1 LAVRVAIV
9 SDIHGNLPALEAV
22 IADLAETKP
31 DQVVLGGDLA
41 LGGPH
46 APEVVDRLRE
56 LGWPS
61 VLGNTDA
68 ALRGPEAIPQAAR
81 GGFIPKVAAHTREML
96 GPERTAWLTGLPME
110 WRAEDLLVVHAAP
123 GDCWAVVSHDASDE
137 TMRETYGAAGA
148 PIVTYG
154 HIHHAFVRRLSDL
167 TVVNGGSVSLS
178 LDRDVRASYV
188 VIDGDQVEHRRVDY
202 DLEKVAADY
211 VSSGYPMA
219 DSYVSW
225 LRTGVW
231 TPP

>member
-1 LAVRVAIV
+1 MRVAIV

-22 IADLAETKP
+22 VADLVLTEP

-46 APEVVDRLRE
+46 GPEVVDRLRE

-68 ALRGPEAIPQAAR
+68 ALSGLEAIPQAAR
-81 GGFIPKVAAHTREML
+81 GGFIPRVAAHTAEIL
-96 GPERTAWLTGLPME
+96 GPERTAWLTRLPME
-110 WRAEDLLVVHAAP
+110 WRAANLIVVHAVP
-123 GDCWAVVSHDASDE
+123 DDCWAIVSHDASDA
-137 TMRETYGAAGA
+137 TMRETYSPVGA

-154 HIHHAFVRRLSDL
+154 HIHHAFVRRLGDL
-167 TVVNGGSVSLS
+167 TVVNSGSVSLS

-188 VIDGDQVEHRRVDY
+188 IVDGDKIEHRRVNY
-202 DLEKVAADY
+202 DLEKVAGDY
-211 VSSGYPMA
+211 FSSGYPMA

-225 LRTGVW
+225 LRTGEW

>member
-1 LAVRVAIV
+1 MRVAIV

-22 IADLAETKP
+22 IADMSRTRP
-31 DQVVLGGDLA
+31 DLVVLGGDLA
-41 LGGPH
+41 FGGPH
-46 APEVVDRLRE
+46 GPEVVDRLQR

-68 ALRGPEAIPQAAR
+68 ALAGLEAIPEAAR
-81 GGFIPKVAAHTREML
+81 GGFIPSVAAHTRRML
-96 GPERTAWLTGLPME
+96 GDERTAWLTGLPKE
-110 WRAEDLLVVHAAP
+110 WRGEDLVVVHAVP
-123 GDCWAVVSHDASDE
+123 GDCWAIVGHDAPDDTLRS
-137 TMRETYGAAGA
+137 TYGRSGA
-148 PIVTYG
+148 PAVAYG
-154 HIHHAFVRRLSDL
+154 HIHHAFVRRLGDL

-188 VIDGDQVEHRRVDY
+188 IVDGEHVEHRRVDY

-211 VSSGYPMA
+211 LSSGYPMA

>member
-1 LAVRVAIV
+1 MRVAIV
-9 SDIHGNLPALEAV
+9 SDIHGNLAALEAV
-22 IADLAETKP
+22 IADLAEAKP

-68 ALRGPEAIPQAAR
+68 ALSGLDAIPPGAR
-81 GGFIPKVAAHTREML
+81 GGFIPKVAAHTSEML
-96 GPERTAWLTGLPME
+96 GPERTAWLTRLPME
-110 WRAEDLLVVHAAP
+110 WRSHDLVVVHAVP
-123 GDCWAVVSHDASDE
+123 GDCWAIVGHDASDE
-137 TMRETYGAAGA
+137 LMRETYGAAGV
-148 PIVTYG
+148 PIATYG
-154 HIHHAFVRRLSDL
+154 HIHHAFVRRLGDL
-167 TVVNGGSVSLS
+167 AVVNSGSVSLS

-188 VIDGDQVEHRRVDY
+188 IIDGDRVEHRRVQY

-211 VSSGYPMA
+211 FSSGYPMA